1 MTKLIE
7 LQSEIL
13 KLQKQADE
21 IRSKEFDKT
30 VADILAKMQA
40 FGITVKDLQGPRTK
54 KSKVGR
60 PAKVKLDKPAGAKKS
75 KIPVAAKYKGPEGQL
90 WSGRG
95 LAPKWMKTLVEAGAT
110 KESFLIA

>member
-40 FGITVKDLQGPRTK
+40 FGITVKDLQGPRVK
-54 KSKVGR
+54 KGKPGR
-60 PAKVKLDKPAGAKKS
+60 PAKARLDKPASAKKL
-75 KIPVAAKYKGPEGQL
+75 KTPGAAKYKGPEGQL

-95 LAPKWMKTLVEAGAT
+95 LAPKWMKVLIEGGAS
-110 KESFLIA
+110 KESFLIP